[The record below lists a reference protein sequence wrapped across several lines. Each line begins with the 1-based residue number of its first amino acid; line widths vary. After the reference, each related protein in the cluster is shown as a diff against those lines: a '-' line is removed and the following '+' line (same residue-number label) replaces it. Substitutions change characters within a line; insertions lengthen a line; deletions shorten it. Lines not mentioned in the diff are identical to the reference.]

1 MKKKVGIL
9 YDNISGNIGDS
20 AIGISVRKILG
31 DLGVQFEE
39 LVPGRF
45 NPRDYQAIVIGGGHL
60 LRPSPDFFYDKFK
73 VPGPH
78 ILNSCGISG
87 NPADLE
93 YLNDYIYISVRS
105 QGDKR
110 KIPYLTNEVK
120 VVPCTTMLLNDLTNV
135 GLKICQP
142 SIGINLGPGLIDD
155 PVSLSRYLSKL
166 RFHIYLLPITHYNYD
181 FKHLAKLR
189 QQVKN
194 STLLPVL
201 KPEEIF
207 TVIGKFDYFISASL
221 HGAIFSYVHG
231 VPFILAE
238 LTDKMS
244 FFMEE
249 RGIEEYLFK
258 NVNGLKTA
266 FEKLLNN
273 KPDYSVSLN
282 KDFQILKE
290 HKCMIRDIL
299 CMKEVTVV
307 DNKSV
312 EPQADLK
319 NLKTALQESNTQI
332 QYLRKQV
339 EDLEDQILRPETEL
353 LKRQTHI
360 SELETIRNELEAIHN
375 SHGWKLLM
383 CYYKVR
389 DKIFPPNTRRRAY
402 AKRLWKI
409 VK

>member
-9 YDNISGNIGDS
+9 YDNISGNTGDS

-31 DLGVQFEE
+31 DLRVQFEE

-45 NPRDYQAIVIGGGHL
+45 NPQDYQAIIIGGGYL
-60 LRPSPDFFYDKFK
+60 LRHSPDFFYDKFK

-78 ILNSCGISG
+78 ILNSCGILS

-93 YLNDYIYISVRS
+93 YLNDYLYISVRS

-120 VVPCTTMLLNDLTNV
+120 VVPCTTMLLNDLANV
-135 GLKICQP
+135 GIKICQP

-155 PVSLSRYLSKL
+155 PISLIRYLSKL
-166 RFHIYLLPITHYNYD
+166 PFHIYLLPITHYNYD
-181 FKHLAKLR
+181 FKHLAKLHR
-189 QQVKN
+189 QVKN
-194 STLLPVL
+194 SKLLPVL

-207 TVIGKFDYFISASL
+207 TIIGKFDYFISASL

-231 VPFILAE
+231 VPFTLAE
-238 LTDKMS
+238 TQDKMT

-258 NVNGLKTA
+258 DFNGLKTA

-273 KPDYSVSLN
+273 KPDYSASLN
-282 KDFQILKE
+282 KDFQILEE
-290 HKCMIRDIL
+290 HKHTIRDIL
-299 CMKEVTVV
+299 CVKELMVV
-307 DNKSV
+307 DNKLTDS
-312 EPQADLK
+312 QADLK
-319 NLKTALQESNTQI
+319 SLQSDLQESNMQI

-339 EDLEDQILRPETEL
+339 ADLEA
-353 LKRQTHI
+353 QTLG
-360 SELETIRNELEAIHN
+360 SEKE
-375 SHGWKLLM
+375 KLLM
-383 CYYKVR
+383 CYYKFR
-389 DKIFPPNTRRRAY
+389 NKIFPPNTRRRVY
-402 AKRLWKI
+402 AKGLWKMVI
-409 VK
+409 GLIRALRIKKKL

>member
-9 YDNISGNIGDS
+9 HDNISGNIGDL
-20 AIGISVRKILG
+20 AIGISVRKIVG

-45 NPRDYQAIVIGGGHL
+45 NPRDYQAIIIGGGYL

-73 VPGPH
+73 VSGPH
-78 ILNSCGISG
+78 ILNSCGILS
-87 NPADLE
+87 NPADLG
-93 YLNDYIYISVRS
+93 YLNDYLYISVRS

-110 KIPYLTNEVK
+110 KISYLTNEVK
-120 VVPCTTMLLNDLTNV
+120 VVPCTAMLLNDLTNV
-135 GLKICQP
+135 GLKICRP

-155 PVSLSRYLSKL
+155 LGSLIRYLSKL

-238 LTDKMS
+238 LQDKMS

-258 NVNGLKTA
+258 NYNGLKTA

-273 KPDYSVSLN
+273 KLDYSVSLN
-282 KDFQILKE
+282 KDFKILEE
-290 HKCMIRDIL
+290 HKHTIRDIL
-299 CMKEVTVV
+299 CVKELMVV
-307 DNKSV
+307 DNKLTGS
-312 EPQADLK
+312 QADLK
-319 NLKTALQESNTQI
+319 SLQSDLQESNIQI
-332 QYLRKQV
+332 RYLRRQV
-339 EDLEDQILRPETEL
+339 ENLEAQILG
-353 LKRQTHI
+353 
-360 SELETIRNELEAIHN
+360 SEKE
-375 SHGWKLLM
+375 KLLM
-383 CYYKVR
+383 CYYKFR
-389 DKIFPPNTRRRAY
+389 NKIFPPNTKRRAC
-402 AKRLWKI
+402 AKRLMKMAI
-409 VK
+409 RIIRRLQGN